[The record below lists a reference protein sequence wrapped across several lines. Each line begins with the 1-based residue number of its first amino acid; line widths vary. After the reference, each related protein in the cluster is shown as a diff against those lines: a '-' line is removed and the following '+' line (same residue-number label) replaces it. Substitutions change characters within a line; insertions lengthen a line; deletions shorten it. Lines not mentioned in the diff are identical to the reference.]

1 MKTEIKKIIGKTI
14 KGVAVGEGSRGT
26 QSQIFLIFTDN
37 TFYEI
42 FSENHISVTSGL
54 KKGGINAV
62 LKSLPPKNEVIYNY
76 DDSLLTTN

>member
-14 KGVAVGEGSRGT
+14 QGVAIGEGKRGP

-42 FSENHISVTSGL
+42 YL
-54 KKGGINAV
+54 
-62 LKSLPPKNEVIYNY
+62 
-76 DDSLLTTN
+76 